1 MKQKRLTAEDLV
13 EVSLPSEEDF
23 LKIRETLTRIG
34 VSSRSEKRLYQSC
47 HILHKRGKYYI
58 VHFKELFGLDGLPY
72 DLSESDIARRNAIIA
87 LLEEWELLEIVD
99 TDKCAEPVASIGQL
113 KIIPFKEKN
122 DWELVP
128 KYHIGKSRR

>member
-1 MKQKRLTAEDLV
+1 MVKRC
-13 EVSLPSEEDF
+13 
-23 LKIRETLTRIG
+23 
-34 VSSRSEKRLYQSC
+34 SC
-47 HILHKRGKYYI
+47 
-58 VHFKELFGLDGLPY
+58 
-72 DLSESDIARRNAIIA
+72 RNAIIA